1 VFDNRQIEC
10 CSLVLIEWED
20 SAQPVPGWHPV
31 AAYKSVEAIRCVS
44 VGWLVCDTR
53 QVKALAPN
61 FADVDD
67 PDDIQAS
74 GVIRIPSAQTHSPD
88 SPVIAAPSRQSKP
101 LPVVASGPGSQG

>member
-74 GVIRIPSAQTHSPD
+74 GVIRIPSRAVRRIVQLTEETTYF
-88 SPVIAAPSRQSKP
+88 P
-101 LPVVASGPGSQG
+101 LRGGGDLGGREAG